1 MTATPV
7 MAASTT
13 VSSGHSPDWGPT
25 LLALCRG
32 GCSRAVQDSLHGAVL
47 PLTAKQ
53 NLTDCQACMHH
64 QPEPEYAQYD
74 SVHVILEVSVNR
86 SSLVPEAMRPYRG
99 VPKSSDPYFAE
110 AGIQVQ

>member
-1 MTATPV
+1 MVQYFP
-7 MAASTT
+7 
-13 VSSGHSPDWGPT
+13 
-25 LLALCRG
+25 LA
-32 GCSRAVQDSLHGAVL
+32 
-47 PLTAKQ
+47 AKQ

-74 SVHVILEVSVNR
+74 SVHVILEVSINR

-110 AGIQVQ
+110 AGIQVQQRPSLEASPHDEHFVGFQGFR